1 MLVALGASDQHNTH
15 IPDLGEKAKEE
26 QIMHLPKVTGGYK
39 KKKKTKQGV
48 ENTPPFQLC
57 SAAVELRANLVPAR
71 VEEDRRPHCRG
82 LCCCETVACG
92 QSRDSWG
99 RGS

>member
-39 KKKKTKQGV
+39 KKKNKAGGGKH
-48 ENTPPFQLC
+48 PPLP
-57 SAAVELRANLVPAR
+57 ALLR
-71 VEEDRRPHCRG
+71 
-82 LCCCETVACG
+82 
-92 QSRDSWG
+92 SS
-99 RGS
+99 

>member
-39 KKKKTKQGV
+39 KKKKKTKQGM
-48 ENTPPFQLC
+48 ENTPPLP
-57 SAAVELRANLVPAR
+57 ALLR
-71 VEEDRRPHCRG
+71 
-82 LCCCETVACG
+82 
-92 QSRDSWG
+92 SS
-99 RGS
+99 